1 MFPYL
6 SATYIFE
13 WLADVCQR
21 VVPGYRPA
29 YESGDYFLVEAG
41 NLLHSSY
48 AYSVTF
54 RV

>member
-6 SATYIFE
+6 SAAYIFE
-13 WLADVCQR
+13 WLADVCRR
-21 VVPGYRPA
+21 VVPSNRTA
-29 YESGDYFLVEAG
+29 HESGDYFLVEAG